1 VSSSVSASIPFD
13 PTRRVDGS
21 LPPPSHPRCHGNGS
35 NLMQILSEAM
45 AAIGARVIRCL
56 AVSEEKR
63 DRIQRIHKMNFVG
76 TILENNSAP
85 VLMGQKKNLR
95 NGKEEDDEKRRGEDG
110 GRGPWDLNGVGVG
123 WIYLI

>member
-1 VSSSVSASIPFD
+1 
-13 PTRRVDGS
+13 
-21 LPPPSHPRCHGNGS
+21 
-35 NLMQILSEAM
+35 MQILSEAM

-85 VLMGQKKNLR
+85 VLMGQKKIWEMEKKKMMK
-95 NGKEEDDEKRRGEDG
+95 KEEEKMEEEDRGIWME
-110 GRGPWDLNGVGVG
+110 
-123 WIYLI
+123 